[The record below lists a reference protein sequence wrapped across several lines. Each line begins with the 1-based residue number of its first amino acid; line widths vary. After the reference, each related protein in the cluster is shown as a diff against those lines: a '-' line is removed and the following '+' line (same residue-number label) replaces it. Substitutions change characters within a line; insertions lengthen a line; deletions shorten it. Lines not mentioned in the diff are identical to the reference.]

1 MKIVLTGAT
10 SGIGAAAARGLHARG
25 VDLVPVGRS
34 PERAAA
40 LSAELGIPCH
50 TADFTDL
57 ASVRALAA
65 TLLEAH
71 PRIDVLAANAGG
83 IPRGATRTGD
93 GLAPIF
99 QANALSPWL
108 LTTLLTPSLRGGRVV
123 STSSRSHT
131 AATLPTP
138 LAKIAEDTTGL
149 SPHAVYAWAKLAGAL
164 LLREFGRREPDIT
177 VTDFHPGLVA
187 SDFGRYL
194 GGAGAL
200 LKLLATP
207 FLDSP
212 TTAATRLIDL
222 ATTTEDVNGHYHVD
236 NRRAQGSPLLDDRAA
251 ATALWDLATRLTG
264 G

>member
-10 SGIGAAAARGLHARG
+10 SGIGAAAARRLHARG
-25 VDLVPVGRS
+25 AHLIPVGRS

-50 TADFTDL
+50 TVGFTHL
-57 ASVRALAA
+57 ASFRALAA
-65 TLLEAH
+65 TLLESH
-71 PRIDVLAANAGG
+71 PGIDVLAANAGG
-83 IPRGATRTGD
+83 IPRSGAKTGD
-93 GLAPIF
+93 GLEPVF

-108 LTTLLTPSLRGGRVV
+108 LATLLAPSLRGGRVV

-131 AATLPTP
+131 TATLPTP
-138 LAKIAEDTTGL
+138 LTGIAHDTTGL
-149 SPHAVYAWAKLAGAL
+149 GAHAVYARAKLAGAL
-164 LLREFGRREPDIT
+164 LLRELGRREPDIT

-187 SDFGRYL
+187 SGFGRYL
-194 GGAGAL
+194 GSASAL

-212 TTAATRLIDL
+212 TTAATRLIHL
-222 ATTTEDVNGHYHVD
+222 ATTTEDVNGHYHVK
-236 NRRAQGSPLLDDRAA
+236 NRRAPGSPLLHDHTT
-251 ATALWDLATRLTG
+251 ATALWNLATRLTG